1 MKTQVRKKLY
11 RIIFEADTP
20 KGKSF
25 DVFLLILIG
34 LSIVAVMLESVPD
47 IQSQYGPY
55 LYIAEWII
63 TFFFSIEYIFRI
75 WVVKRP
81 NKYIFS
87 FYGIIDLLAILPS
100 FIGIFFA
107 GAQGLMLI
115 RGIRLLRIFRLFKLT
130 RYTSEADTL
139 LRALKASKTKISVFL
154 FAVFTIVIVIGTLM
168 YLVEGEEHGYTS
180 IPKGIYWAIV
190 TLTTVGYGDIA
201 PATNLGQFIA
211 SLVMIMGYGIIAV
224 PTGIVTAEFAREKW
238 TKSPI
243 TQSCLNCLK
252 EDLDPDAI
260 FCRHCGEK
268 LEPDSDINN

>member
-1 MKTQVRKKLY
+1 MNNQLKTRLY
-11 RIIFEADTP
+11 KIIFEADTP
-20 KGKSF
+20 TGKRF
-25 DVFLLILIG
+25 DIFLLILIG
-34 LSIVAVMLESVPD
+34 ISIVAVMLESVPKLH
-47 IQSQYGPY
+47 SQYGQQ

-63 TFFFSIEYIFRI
+63 TFFFSIEYILRI
-75 WVVKRP
+75 WVVKHP
-81 NKYIFS
+81 KKYIFS

-100 FIGIFFA
+100 FIGLFFV
-107 GAQGLMLI
+107 GAQGLMII

-139 LRALKASKTKISVFL
+139 LRALKASRTKISVFL
-154 FAVFTIVIVIGTLM
+154 FAIFTIVIFIGTLM

-224 PTGIVTAEFAREKW
+224 PTGIVTAEFAKDKW
-238 TKSPI
+238 TKKPLSR
-243 TQSCLNCLK
+243 SCSNCLK
-252 EDLDPDAI
+252 EDIDPDAVY
-260 FCRHCGEK
+260 CKHCGEK
-268 LEPDSDINN
+268 LEP